1 MICCHDLLRLVEESS
16 ENLMRKIAIEQHP
29 SRKRL
34 EGEISAP
41 MMRFFG
47 KHQIT
52 STLHF
57 SAAACCYF
65 FLSSVIFFL
74 VKQGQTVPKISVF
87 FHGDLLLRL
96 VSNSM
101 C

>member
-1 MICCHDLLRLVEESS
+1 MFCSHDLLRLVEESS

-57 SAAACCYF
+57 SAAACC
-65 FLSSVIFFL
+65 SNSVVNFFL